1 MKTIYLTLSDGLE
14 VQLIETR
21 FIDDEACD
29 SYSVVDIL
37 DLGDNEVI
45 GSYIGTLPD
54 PEDEDFDIEAQRE
67 KIEKELDY

>member
-1 MKTIYLTLSDGLE
+1 METINLTLSDGLE
-14 VQLIETR
+14 VQLIETW

-37 DLGDNEVI
+37 DLGANEVI

-54 PEDEDFDIEAQRE
+54 PEDEDFDIEALRE